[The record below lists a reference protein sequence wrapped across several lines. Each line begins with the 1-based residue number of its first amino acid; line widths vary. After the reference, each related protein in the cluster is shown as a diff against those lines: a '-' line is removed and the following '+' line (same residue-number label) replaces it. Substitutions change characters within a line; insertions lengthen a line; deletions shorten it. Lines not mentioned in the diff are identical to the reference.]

1 MKKILILL
9 VVGLLFNACNN
20 EVNNEQ
26 DPLIGSWVVVA
37 YDFDLSDTI
46 NMDKIDKAYRLDKVK
61 RYNEA
66 LEQNRGRMVM
76 TWLHSVF
83 KWDIEDV
90 IHREGTW
97 KLTND
102 STIVSQFM
110 VNMNY
115 KDTLITATSIIR
127 KLTNDTLK
135 LYDPNPSFKQ
145 TTTYTR
151 VD

>member
-1 MKKILILL
+1 MKKIILL
-9 VVGLLFNACNN
+9 LIVSSPFTACNTDVKN
-20 EVNNEQ
+20 RQEG
-26 DPLIGSWVVVA
+26 IKGRWVVVA

-110 VNMNY
+110 VSMNY

-135 LYDPNPSFKQ
+135 LYNPNPSFKQ